1 MEASIQRVSEWKK
14 NNIAFEP
21 TRSYLILTRFQQ
33 YLDILLRDL
42 GISPYRKM
50 PNIFAEIF
58 SRYGAAD
65 YKNVQAEYQNNL
77 RYRKTPLQPSPYDT

>member
-1 MEASIQRVSEWKK
+1 MEESIHRVTEWKK
-14 NNIAFEP
+14 QNIAFEP

-42 GISPYRKM
+42 GLSPYRKM

-58 SRYGAAD
+58 SRYGAGD
-65 YKNVQAEYQNNL
+65 YKNVQIEYQNNL
-77 RYRKTPLQPSPYDT
+77 RFRKTPLKTSPYDT

>member
-1 MEASIQRVSEWKK
+1 MEASIQRVAEWKK

-42 GISPYRKM
+42 GLSPYRKM
-50 PNIFAEIF
+50 PNIFAEMF
-58 SRYGAAD
+58 SRYGAND
-65 YKNVQAEYQNNL
+65 YKNVHLEYQNNL
-77 RYRKTPLQPSPYDT
+77 RYRKTPLKPSPYDT